1 MQRRKTKAQQRI
13 LSQSIQSSP
22 IRIGKVLLF
31 QILGIQLFCSL
42 PAIAAEGTDLRTSAT
57 AQRLAPKIAPPIT
70 RAIPGQ
76 RMNERQL
83 ARRNLWFPIYVRNH
97 TPLNPTKTKSLV
109 IETQIAEGTPMNLP
123 PGWQDNLS
131 LGDETVENN
140 KQSQPNENISQKV
153 HELTQGSILIHQ
165 QKDTTIHSAGHNI
178 FIKAGSIV
186 YVVRLNKEL
195 ALYNLSGKQQPP
207 VTIKSD
213 EGQRS
218 YDLRSGRAVFLI
230 GESDFE
236 NSKLSKFIVCS
247 QPSLLTSDG
256 KVNVYETKFSF
267 LSALDR
273 CPQFQGCVN
282 STNENQRRLANKIL
296 KISAARI
303 VTENR

>member
-1 MQRRKTKAQQRI
+1 M
-13 LSQSIQSSP
+13 
-22 IRIGKVLLF
+22 LL
-31 QILGIQLFCSL
+31 QISGIQFSCDV
-42 PAIAAEGTDLRTSAT
+42 PATAAEGTDIRTSAP
-57 AQRLAPKIAPPIT
+57 AQRPIAKVAPPIT

-123 PGWQDNLS
+123 PGWEDNLS
-131 LGDETVENN
+131 ISDETVDY
-140 KQSQPNENISQKV
+140 KQPQSNENISLKV

-165 QKDTTIHSAGHNI
+165 QKDTTIHSAGHSI

-186 YVVRLNKEL
+186 YLVSLNKEL

-230 GESDFE
+230 GESDFA

-247 QPSLLTSDG
+247 QPALLTNDG

-282 STNENQRRLANKIL
+282 SKDAEQRQLADKIL

-303 VTENR
+303 VAENH